1 MSDSNLHLCT
11 VKYGAKIVI
20 ANKIL
25 FDAFA
30 PLRHNKRKKQKM
42 ATERKGSTLPTT
54 SDDSISTVLEEDEE
68 EEELER
74 TDSNDDGLQSLL
86 DNYLGNSSE
95 HDSSTSSAIMAGRG
109 ANYLTSSDTSS
120 GGLPNRILPRSQYH
134 CSKILASLDASNAP
148 VELRQATAL
157 LLQSSL
163 LDESTAK
170 LLTSDILNQ
179 PLEGGGETLG
189 ETNVIGEEHQNVETT
204 FGFEDTTNSSSVH
217 EQGGYSEEASCSLGL
232 PDDASTTTTALLR
245 PATSVVDL
253 RPSIFTMHSMSP
265 PNE

>member
-163 LDESTAK
+163 LDESTAR

-204 FGFEDTTNSSSVH
+204 LGFEDTTNSSSVH
-217 EQGGYSEEASCSLGL
+217 DLCGNSE
-232 PDDASTTTTALLR
+232 DASTTTTALLR

>member
-1 MSDSNLHLCT
+1 
-11 VKYGAKIVI
+11 
-20 ANKIL
+20 
-25 FDAFA
+25 
-30 PLRHNKRKKQKM
+30 M

-120 GGLPNRILPRSQYH
+120 GGPNRILPRSQYH

-189 ETNVIGEEHQNVETT
+189 ETNVIGEEHQNIETT
-204 FGFEDTTNSSSVH
+204 LGFEDTTNSSSVH